1 MGPNSLLISPFLA
14 ALISYVLHMIFPYK
28 YPEQTVIESEEETRG
43 GSESD
48 QTEQV
53 IEETKVA

>member
-1 MGPNSLLISPFLA
+1 
-14 ALISYVLHMIFPYK
+14 MIFPYN
-28 YPEQTVIESEEETRG
+28 YPEQTIIEGEEETRG

-48 QTEQV
+48 QAEQV